1 MNEFEKLD
9 AILKKVKRHNG
20 QLTYRYIFTN
30 NHFTEKLPKQELIEI
45 IEKLEKDN
53 YVKCTEKDYDIIYSL
68 SFEGRLFLKR
78 GGYSKSESV
87 KKIKNIANKLIIA
100 INIINIFAIITL
112 TYFTY
117 KSTEKANDNK
127 DEVKK
132 LNREIEHL
140 KCVNEKLRPI
150 TAISQ

>member
-1 MNEFEKLD
+1 M
-9 AILKKVKRHNG
+9 
-20 QLTYRYIFTN
+20 
-30 NHFTEKLPKQELIEI
+30 
-45 IEKLEKDN
+45 
-53 YVKCTEKDYDIIYSL
+53 KCTGKDYDKIYSL

-117 KSTEKANDNK
+117 NFDT
-127 DEVKK
+127 
-132 LNREIEHL
+132 
-140 KCVNEKLRPI
+140 I
-150 TAISQ
+150 TWNPFWSNFSL